1 MAKSIQF
8 KNGGWKECDC
18 GGTPGRVIAINP
30 SDAQVI
36 FTSQVYME
44 LKGKSGAAYKVIPRQ
59 VALDVLKDDAAAFIA
74 SGQAQ
79 ALVPGAESGKYGYLS
94 RAAI

>member
-30 SDAQVI
+30 ADAQVI

-44 LKGKSGAAYKVIPRQ
+44 LKGKSGTAYHVIPRN
-59 VALDVLKDDAAAFIA
+59 VALDVLRDDAAVFIA
-74 SGQAQ
+74 SGQAR
-79 ALVPGAESGKYGYLS
+79 ALVPGTESGKTGYLS
-94 RAAI
+94 RAAM